1 MQQQFDNHIFTGMQ
15 RDLSISKHP
24 ANYLFDAQN
33 IRITAREDNT
43 LLSITNERGPKDLNI
58 QVLGTYIGHCVL
70 NQYLVVFSTT
80 STIRNSDGSTTG
92 KDYITR
98 INLDTKVTEEEKKI
112 KILYDST
119 CGNLGFCISNPIEAI
134 SSYENANIQKVYW
147 TDGYNQPR
155 LINISE
161 KEDNKIDKYKPLSF
175 DFVQELKLEEQVE
188 VIKLIGSGE
197 FPPGVIQY
205 AFTYFN
211 KHGQE
216 SNIFYTTP
224 LYYISYKDRGGSPEG
239 KIANAF
245 RITISNP
252 DTNFEFIRVYS
263 ILRTSINGTPIVK
276 KVQDIEVIEDEGE
289 LSDSQ
294 IAYNSDLGTLAQ
306 EPYMQFSDNGGA
318 SFIALP
324 PDKMHLYTD
333 RDCPRPSYNKN
344 LGSPYWREIA
354 FSDSATPAHV
364 YMFTKA
370 EFPNLM
376 LKIADK
382 YYTWASDSVDDAVM
396 YLGLASHIN
405 VLVSENAAGEYGS
418 NIDKYNRLASPIQ
431 CIDDGTIGED
441 VDPTELLYKGGE
453 SIKAQTIEQKDGT
466 LFFGNIEV
474 TRPPINIKDE
484 ILTANE
490 VTKSSPLANNNVT
503 AICCNR
509 PYLLASNAP
518 FAYMST
524 LTGPETE
531 HYQGAQAF
539 KSGEYYRLGVQFQ
552 YKNGRWSEPCW
563 IGDKQCNASPLIDER
578 GNNEHYS
585 TKGIGVMAMPEFRYS
600 LSSSLVEKLT
610 AQGYKKAR
618 PVYAISRVSDRT
630 ILCQGVGCPTVYRKV
645 DRWSDARD
653 SGNGLWIGTQPGTLY
668 AQSSWLFRTLCPLS
682 NYAGGPANSNAS
694 SGGGKVTPNNRL
706 VSQYDNEFIF
716 SGNTPVVNSPYLR
729 STEVMGSYNDG
740 NAFYVDPFFI
750 TLHSPDITFD
760 DMFANMDFRGTTI
773 RNVGYV
779 SLSNTY
785 GDIDIQTSSPAIGS
799 DSGGFTHR
807 SIKTEGYAAL
817 ISGLFY
823 NDYLTD
829 DTKDTPTYGAYNVS
843 SPPVDWPVYMWH
855 KNGSLNNDVSRAGR
869 SAELMKKRISNY
881 RLGGSTTYI
890 TSFKDADRFNLGAS
904 DVQLFNSDQLSI
916 IKVAGYVYKGNVDS
930 MVTPTTP
937 SAYYIVGSPWRSVVD
952 TTFDTASLYK
962 LQLKDPLD
970 STSRNGVWVW
980 EFRQDDKGWNWYTDN
995 NKDEVGN
1002 WVKGLCQWR
1011 DGVSIKYKSTPHL
1024 VAKLDSSV
1032 YSYHYG
1038 QTLGNGQLPLLEVT
1052 RPYDVNT
1059 IFGGTSDEALQANI
1073 WIPCGPTVALKSNS
1087 VSLQYKWG
1095 DSYLQR
1101 YECLK
1106 TYPFTQ
1112 EDKNQVVEIASFI
1125 CESRVNIDGR
1135 YDRNRGQISNLNM
1148 SPVNFNLFNPVYS
1161 QQDNFFTYRIL
1172 DEDFY
1177 KINNFPNQITWSKEK
1192 QAGADIDL
1200 WTNINLAS
1208 TYDIDGSKGQV
1219 QSLNTWQD
1227 QLYCFQDKGI
1237 SKILFNSRVQIPTS
1251 DGIPI
1256 EITNSYKVDGYRY
1269 ITDGIGCM
1277 KKDTIKETASGI
1289 YFIDSVTNNLY
1300 YINEGV
1306 SDISTT
1312 HNIATWFKNNQVL
1325 KTLYDDIQH
1334 DVYLI
1339 GENDALCYSEIMKE
1353 FTSRMSYEDIS
1364 LLESYGN
1371 NVFTMYHS
1379 KLYQFGTGDYNMF
1392 FGNFKPWFINF
1403 ISNGVSNQANNST
1416 LDKVFENLEFRMDRY
1431 SYNEID
1437 DIWKNEHN
1445 KSLDY
1450 IHVYNEYQDSGV
1462 VDLKTVLDRPSNLKK
1477 KFRIWRVNIPRHLN
1491 IIQYSEEERESMLA
1505 KLQQTNPDA
1514 TLEDIPTERYQRR
1527 DRIRN
1532 TWCNIELGIKSP
1544 NNDKIE
1550 LHDMNVYYYI

>member
-33 IRITAREDNT
+33 IRITARDGNT
-43 LLSITNERGPKDLNI
+43 LLSITNERGPKDLNV
-58 QVLGTYIGHCVL
+58 QVSGTYLGHCIL

-80 STIRNSDGSTTG
+80 STARSANGGTSG

-98 INLDTKVTEEEKKI
+98 IDLDTEVTKDKVKV
-112 KILYDST
+112 LYDST
-119 CGNLGFCISNPIEAI
+119 RGNLGFCTVNPIEAI

-155 LINISE
+155 LINIS
-161 KEDNKIDKYKPLSF
+161 KEEDYKINKYKSLSF
-175 DFVQELKLEEQVE
+175 DFVQELKLEEQVD
-188 VIKLIGSGE
+188 VVKLIGSGE

-263 ILRTSINGTPIVK
+263 ILRTSINGTPVVR
-276 KVQDIEVIEDEGE
+276 KVQDVEVIEDEGE
-289 LSDSQ
+289 ISGSQ
-294 IAYNSDLGTLAQ
+294 SRYNNGLGTLSQ
-306 EPYMQFSDNGGA
+306 EAYMQFSDNGGA
-318 SFIALP
+318 SFIALTSN
-324 PDKMHLYTD
+324 KMHLYTD
-333 RDCPRPSYNKN
+333 SDCPKPSYSRN
-344 LGSPYWREIA
+344 LDRTYWGEMA
-354 FSDSATPAHV
+354 HSAAATPAHV
-364 YMFTKA
+364 YKFTKS

-382 YYTWASDSVDDAVM
+382 YYTWASNSADDAVI

-418 NIDKYNRLASPIQ
+418 NVDSYSRLASPIQ

-474 TRPPINIKDE
+474 TRPPINIKDD
-484 ILTANE
+484 ILNANK
-490 VTKSSPLANNNVT
+490 VTKASPLANSNVT
-503 AICCNR
+503 AVRCNR
-509 PYLLASNAP
+509 PYLLASSGP
-518 FAYMST
+518 FAYIST

-563 IGDKQCNASPLIDER
+563 IGDKQCTVSPLIDEE
-578 GNNEHYS
+578 GNNKNYS

-600 LSSSLVEKLT
+600 LSASLVSKLT
-610 AQGYKKAR
+610 TQGYKKAR

-630 ILCQGVGCPTVYRKV
+630 ILCQGVGCPTIYRKV
-645 DRWSDARD
+645 DRWSDAKD
-653 SGNGLWIGTQPGTLY
+653 SGNGMWTGTQLGTLY
-668 AQSSWLFRTLCPLS
+668 AQSSLLFRTLCPS
-682 NYAGGPANSNAS
+682 VNYAGGSTNYNAS

-706 VSQYDNEFIF
+706 ESQYDNEFIL
-716 SGNTPVVNSPYLR
+716 SESTPVVDSPYLR
-729 STEVMGSYNDG
+729 STEVMGKYDDG
-740 NAFYVDPFFI
+740 HAFYIDSQFI
-750 TLHSPDITFD
+750 TLHSPDIIFD
-760 DMFANMDFRGTTI
+760 DMFAYMDFKGVTV

-799 DSGGFTHR
+799 DSGEFTHR
-807 SIKTEGYAAL
+807 SIKTDGYAAL

-823 NDYLTD
+823 NDYLVD
-829 DTKDTPTYGAYNVS
+829 DTTNTPTYGAYNVS
-843 SPPVDWPVYMWH
+843 SPPIDWPIYMWH
-855 KNGSLNNDVSRAGR
+855 KNGSLNNDVSRGGR
-869 SAELMKKRISNY
+869 SAELMKKKISNY
-881 RLGGSTTYI
+881 RLGGSTTYVS
-890 TSFKDADRFNLGAS
+890 TFGDSERASLGAL
-904 DVQLFNSDQLSI
+904 DVQLFNSDQLAI
-916 IKVAGYVYKGNVDS
+916 VKVAGCIYKGNIDS

-937 SAYYIVGSPWRSVVD
+937 SAYYLVGDPWR
-952 TTFDTASLYK
+952 TAVNTGFESPSHYK
-962 LQLKDPLD
+962 LQLKDPNI
-970 STSRNGVWVW
+970 STSKNGVWVW
-980 EFRQDDKGWNWYTDN
+980 ECRDDKWNWYTDN
-995 NKDEVGN
+995 RQRDDIGDY
-1002 WVKGLCQWR
+1002 VKGLCQWR
-1011 DGVSIKYKSTPHL
+1011 EGVSIKYKSTPHL
-1024 VAKLDSSV
+1024 VAKLSKSV
-1032 YSYHYG
+1032 YRYHNG
-1038 QTLGNGQLPLLEVT
+1038 KILDNGQLPLLEIT
-1052 RPYDVNT
+1052 RPYEVNT
-1059 IFGGTSDEALQANI
+1059 IFGGTSDDALQANI
-1073 WIPCGPTVALKSNS
+1073 WIPCGPTVALKSTS

-1135 YDRNRGQISNLNM
+1135 YDRNRGQTSNLNM
-1148 SPVNFNLFNPVYS
+1148 SPVNFNLLNPVYS

-1177 KINNFPNQITWSKEK
+1177 RINSFPNQITWTKEK
-1192 QAGADIDL
+1192 QAGADVDL
-1200 WTNINLAS
+1200 WTNITLAS
-1208 TYDIDGSKGQV
+1208 TYDMDGSKGQV
-1219 QSLNTWQD
+1219 QSLNTWKD

-1237 SKILFNSRVQIPTS
+1237 SNILFNSRVQIPTS
-1251 DGIPI
+1251 DGVPI

-1269 ITDGIGCM
+1269 ITDGTGCTN
-1277 KKDTIKETASGI
+1277 KYTIKETATGI

-1300 YINEGV
+1300 HIGEGV
-1306 SDISTT
+1306 SDIATT
-1312 HNIATWFKNNQVL
+1312 HNMATWFRNNEVL
-1325 KTLYDDIQH
+1325 KTVYDDVNH

-1339 GENDALCYSEIMKE
+1339 GQNDALCYSEVMKE
-1353 FTSRMSYEDIS
+1353 FTSRMSYEGVS

-1371 NVFTMYHS
+1371 SIFTMHNS
-1379 KLYQFGTGDYNMF
+1379 KLYEFGTGEYNMF
-1392 FGNFKPWFINF
+1392 FGTFRPWLIDF

-1416 LDKVFENLEFRMDRY
+1416 LDKVFDNLEYRMDRY
-1431 SYNEID
+1431 SKD
-1437 DIWKNEHN
+1437 ATTGIWKNEHQ
-1445 KSLDY
+1445 KTLDY
-1450 IHVYNEYQDSGV
+1450 IRVFNEYQDTGY
-1462 VDLKTVLDRPSNLKK
+1462 VDLSLTIDRASSISNLKK
-1477 KFRIWRVNIPRHLN
+1477 KFRVWRVNIPRN
-1491 IIQYSEEERESMLA
+1491 KVIKDNDSTY
-1505 KLQQTNPDA
+1505 KT
-1514 TLEDIPTERYQRR
+1514 TGKR

-1532 TWCNIELGIKSP
+1532 TWCNIELGIKEE
-1544 NNDKIE
+1544 NTDKVE
-1550 LHDMNVYYYI
+1550 MHDMNVIYYM